1 MIIFI
6 AITLMIGVIDTI
18 LLKKMEVLMINDCIE
33 NKNMYLKE
41 DCEIEVVDKEDIPV
55 LESLKENIIVFLI
68 NCIPIIN
75 LYLLT
80 IISFE
85 YFTLLN
91 SQKSN

>member
-18 LLKKMEVLMINDCIE
+18 LLKKMEVLMINDYIE

-91 SQKSN
+91 SRKSN